1 MTMNEKQKYLMEDK
15 ADEIFHFRLFELLTE
30 QNEVENNEV
39 KCADKYLKAIDCR
52 IVSSVWFWG
61 EKRRPRFRSNP
72 VHTFLTT

>member
-39 KCADKYLKAIDCR
+39 KCADKYLK
-52 IVSSVWFWG
+52 S
-61 EKRRPRFRSNP
+61 
-72 VHTFLTT
+72 H